1 MIQFTIQNKPKI
13 SFSLDNHI
21 EVTFVTEKS
30 NLKQLQKIDDKQYI
44 VEIKKYSK
52 KRSLSQNSYLWVLLD
67 ELGKKLQMSKEEV
80 YKKYISDYGVFE
92 IIPIKNE
99 AVDRF
104 VKSWC
109 NNGLGYLCRDMGES
123 KVKGF
128 TNLMVFYGTS
138 SYSTQE
144 MTRILEAVIM
154 DCEEIGIDT
163 MPLKDILL
171 LGNDNDVR

>member
-1 MIQFTIQNKPKI
+1 MQFTFENKPEI
-13 SFSLDNHI
+13 SFTLDNKI
-21 EVTFVTEKS
+21 KVAFITEKS
-30 NLKQLQKIDDKQYI
+30 NLAQFQRLEDKKYI

-99 AVDRF
+99 AVERF

-128 TNLMVFYGTS
+128 TNLMVYYGTS
-138 SYSTQE
+138 SYTTQE

-154 DCEEIGIDT
+154 DCEEMDIDT

>member
-1 MIQFTIQNKPKI
+1 MEFKIENKPKI

-21 EVTFVTEKS
+21 EVTFTTDKS
-30 NLKQLQKIDDKQYI
+30 NLRQLQKLEDKQYV
-44 VEIKKYSK
+44 VEIKRYLK

-67 ELGKKLQMSKEEV
+67 KLGEKVHLSKEEV

-99 AVDRF
+99 AVNRF

-109 NNGLGYLCRDMGES
+109 ERGLGYLCKDMGES

-138 SYSTQE
+138 SYNTQE
-144 MTRILEAVIM
+144 MTRILEAVIY
-154 DCEEIGIDT
+154 DCEEMDIET

-171 LGNDNDVR
+171 LSNDNDKRE

>member
-13 SFSLDNHI
+13 SFSLDNKI
-21 EVTFVTEKS
+21 EVTFTTEKS
-30 NLKQLQKIDDKQYI
+30 NLKQLQKLEDKEYI
-44 VEIKKYSK
+44 VSIKRYSK

-92 IIPIKNE
+92 IIPIKND
-99 AVDRF
+99 AVNRF
-104 VKSWC
+104 VNSWC
-109 NNGLGYLCRDMGES
+109 NNGMGYLCRDMGES

-128 TNLMVFYGTS
+128 TNLMVYYGTS
-138 SYSTQE
+138 SYNTQE

-154 DCEEIGIDT
+154 DCEEMDIDT

>member
-1 MIQFTIQNKPKI
+1 MQFTFENKPEI
-13 SFSLDNHI
+13 SFTLDNKI
-21 EVTFVTEKS
+21 KVTFITEKS
-30 NLKQLQKIDDKQYI
+30 NLAQFQRLEDKKYI

-138 SYSTQE
+138 SYTTQE

-154 DCEEIGIDT
+154 DCEEMDIDT

>member
-1 MIQFTIQNKPKI
+1 MQFTFENKPEI
-13 SFSLDNHI
+13 SFTLDNKI
-21 EVTFVTEKS
+21 IVTFITEKS
-30 NLKQLQKIDDKQYI
+30 NLAQFQRLEDKKYI
-44 VEIKKYSK
+44 VEIKKYSN

-99 AVDRF
+99 AVERF

-128 TNLMVFYGTS
+128 TNLMVYYGTS
-138 SYSTQE
+138 SYTTQE

-154 DCEEIGIDT
+154 DCEEMDIDT

-171 LGNDNDVR
+171 LRNDNDVR

>member
-1 MIQFTIQNKPKI
+1 MQFNIENKPKI
-13 SFSLDNHI
+13 SFSLDNRI
-21 EVTFVTEKS
+21 EVTFTIDKS
-30 NLKQLQKIDDKQYI
+30 NLKQLQKLEDKQYV
-44 VEIKKYSK
+44 VEIKRYIK

-80 YKKYISDYGVFE
+80 YKKYIADYGVFE
-92 IIPIKNE
+92 IIPIKND
-99 AVDRF
+99 AVKRF

-109 NNGLGYLCRDMGES
+109 ENGLGYLCKDMGES

-138 SYSTQE
+138 SYNTQE

-154 DCEEIGIDT
+154 DCEEMDIDT

-171 LGNDNDVR
+171 LRNDNDVR

>member
-1 MIQFTIQNKPKI
+1 MQFNIENKPKI
-13 SFSLDNHI
+13 SFSLDNRI
-21 EVTFVTEKS
+21 EVTFTTDKS

-104 VKSWC
+104 VKSWS

-128 TNLMVFYGTS
+128 TNLMVYYGTS
-138 SYSTQE
+138 SYTTQE

-154 DCEEIGIDT
+154 DCEEMDIDT